1 MRRTFVVKLRADA
14 TPAELAGRLE
24 NLVTGRQHT
33 FASADELIAAIA
45 GELVLYDPDRIPTI
59 R

>member
-14 TPAELAGRLE
+14 MPSELAGRLE
-24 NLVTGRQHT
+24 NLVTGRQQA
-33 FASADELIAAIA
+33 FASAAELIAAIA
-45 GELVLYDPDRIPTI
+45 DDLALPDPDRIPTV